1 MSLYSYLNKES
12 IVINKLIAFTQAPK
26 FSTLME
32 LLMKSDVLTNNK
44 RLFYTSPNGATKI
57 DVYNSKITIEVDP
70 REQLDPNVR
79 DELYPSKMMPIAEVE
94 IDTET
99 RTYTLTNVDER
110 FHDVIDRTIEDLNY
124 LFYQGMD

>member
-1 MSLYSYLNKES
+1 MSLYSYLNRES

-26 FSTLME
+26 FETLMQ
-32 LLMKSDVLTNNK
+32 LLMNSDILTNN
-44 RLFYTSPNGATKI
+44 RHIGYTSPNGATEI
-57 DVYNSKITIEVDP
+57 DIHNSKITIKVDT

-94 IDTET
+94 IDSEAG
-99 RTYTLTNVDER
+99 TYALTNIDER

-124 LFYQGMD
+124 LFYQGMN

>member
-1 MSLYSYLNKES
+1 MSLYSYLNRES

-32 LLMKSDVLTNNK
+32 LLMKSDVLTDNK
-44 RLFYTSPNGATKI
+44 RLFYTSPNGATEI
-57 DVYNSKITIEVDP
+57 DVYNSKITIKVDP

-110 FHDVIDRTIEDLNY
+110 FHDVIDRTIDDLNY
-124 LFYQGMD
+124 LFYQGMN

>member
-32 LLMKSDVLTNNK
+32 LLMKSDVLTDNK

-57 DVYNSKITIEVDP
+57 DVYNSKITIKVDP

-110 FHDVIDRTIEDLNY
+110 FHDVIDRTIDDLNY
-124 LFYQGMD
+124 LFYQGLD

>member
-26 FSTLME
+26 FATLME
-32 LLMKSDVLTNNK
+32 LLMKSDVITKNE
-44 RLFYTSPNGATKI
+44 RLRFTSPNGATQI
-57 DVYNSKITIEVDP
+57 DVYNSKITIKVDP

-110 FHDVIDRTIEDLNY
+110 FHDVIDRTIENLNY
-124 LFYQGMD
+124 LFYQGLD

>member
-32 LLMKSDVLTNNK
+32 LLMKSNVLTANK

-57 DVYNSKITIEVDP
+57 DVYNSKITISVDP

-79 DELYPSKMMPIAEVE
+79 DELYPSKLMPIAEVE
-94 IDTET
+94 IDTEIK
-99 RTYTLTNVDER
+99 TYTLTNVDER
-110 FHDVIDRTIEDLNY
+110 FHDVIDRTIDDLNY
-124 LFYQGMD
+124 LFYQGMN

>member
-26 FSTLME
+26 FETLMQ
-32 LLMKSDVLTNNK
+32 LLMKSDVLTDNK
-44 RLFYTSPNGATKI
+44 RIGYTSPNSATEI
-57 DVYNSKITIEVDP
+57 DIHNSKITIKVDP
-70 REQLDPNVR
+70 RERLDPNVR

-94 IDTET
+94 IDTKT

-110 FHDVIDRTIEDLNY
+110 FHDVIDRTIDDLNY
-124 LFYQGMD
+124 LFYQGLN

>member
-1 MSLYSYLNKES
+1 MSLYSYLNRES

-26 FSTLME
+26 FATLME
-32 LLMKSDVLTNNK
+32 LLINSDILTNN
-44 RLFYTSPNGATKI
+44 RHIGYTSPNGATEI
-57 DVYNSKITIEVDP
+57 DIHNSKITIKVDT

-94 IDTET
+94 IDSEAG
-99 RTYTLTNVDER
+99 TYALTNIDER

-124 LFYQGMD
+124 LFYQGMN

>member
-1 MSLYSYLNKES
+1 MSLYSYLNRES

-26 FSTLME
+26 FATLME
-32 LLMKSDVLTNNK
+32 LLMNSDILTNN
-44 RLFYTSPNGATKI
+44 RHIGYTSPNGATEI
-57 DVYNSKITIEVDP
+57 DIHNSKITIKVDT

-94 IDTET
+94 IDSEAG
-99 RTYTLTNVDER
+99 TYVLTNIDER

-124 LFYQGMD
+124 LFYQGMN

>member
-1 MSLYSYLNKES
+1 MSLYSYLNRES

-32 LLMKSDVLTNNK
+32 LLMKSDVLTDNK
-44 RLFYTSPNGATKI
+44 RLFYTSPNGATEI
-57 DVYNSKITIEVDP
+57 DVYNSKITIKVDP

-110 FHDVIDRTIEDLNY
+110 FHDVIDRTIEDLNH
-124 LFYQGMD
+124 LFYQGLD

>member
-1 MSLYSYLNKES
+1 MSLYSYLNRES

-26 FSTLME
+26 FATLME
-32 LLMKSDVLTNNK
+32 LLMKSDVLTDNK

-57 DVYNSKITIEVDP
+57 DIHNSKITISVDP

-99 RTYTLTNVDER
+99 RTYTLTNIDER
-110 FHDVIDRTIEDLNY
+110 FHDVIDRTIDDLNY
-124 LFYQGMD
+124 LFYQGMN

>member
-1 MSLYSYLNKES
+1 MSLYSYLNRES
-12 IVINKLIAFTQAPK
+12 IVINKLIAFTQVPK
-26 FSTLME
+26 FATLME
-32 LLMKSDVLTNNK
+32 LLMKSDVLTDNK

-57 DVYNSKITIEVDP
+57 DVYNSKITISVDP
-70 REQLDPNVR
+70 REELDPNVR

-110 FHDVIDRTIEDLNY
+110 FHDVIDRTIDDLNY
-124 LFYQGMD
+124 LFYQGLD